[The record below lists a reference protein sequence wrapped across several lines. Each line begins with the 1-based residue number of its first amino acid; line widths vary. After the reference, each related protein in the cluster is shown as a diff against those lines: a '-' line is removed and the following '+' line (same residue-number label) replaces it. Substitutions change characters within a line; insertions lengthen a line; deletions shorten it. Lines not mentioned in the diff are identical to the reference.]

1 MGSLSLFSSLKPL
14 SLQSTE
20 CGDVQL
26 DTYSNSAL
34 RILLSPLSTITTTIA
49 TTTSYTS
56 YTEQEAGVSQF

>member
-1 MGSLSLFSSLKPL
+1 MGSLSLFSSLKPV

-26 DTYSNSAL
+26 DTYSNSSL

-49 TTTSYTS
+49 TTSIYTS
-56 YTEQEAGVSQF
+56 YAEQEAGVSQL